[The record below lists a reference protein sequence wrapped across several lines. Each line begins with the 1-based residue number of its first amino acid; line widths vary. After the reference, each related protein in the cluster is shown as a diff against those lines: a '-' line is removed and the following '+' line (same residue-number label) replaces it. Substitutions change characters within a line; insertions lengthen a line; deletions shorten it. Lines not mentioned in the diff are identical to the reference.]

1 MKHLGDI
8 SKINGADIEPVDII
22 SFGSPC
28 QDLSTSGTHAGIK
41 HTANGDGETT
51 RSGLFMEA
59 VRIIREMREA
69 TNGKYPSF
77 AIWENV
83 QGALGSNGGND
94 FRLVCEELIKIAE
107 PSAVMPAV
115 PPRGWATADS
125 HVGDGWSLAYRILNS
140 QHIRTAQRRKRIYL
154 VFDFRAQRARQVLF
168 EREGLRWDA
177 QPREKEPEKDTVR
190 AQGSSGGESPRRV
203 YVINQLGGRS
213 ERWIETQTSDTLC
226 AANTAAVA
234 YETDEG
240 IIVRRFTPTECAR
253 LQGFPYNWGEI
264 EQKDSFTDSEFAFWL
279 DVRNTHA
286 AVNGKTQRAYT
297 REAMLKW
304 YNKLHSYSAE
314 CKMWGNGIAL
324 PTALYCMEG
333 IAEALNA

>member
-28 QDLSTSGTHAGIK
+28 QDLSISGKRAGIRE
-41 HTANGDGETT
+41 GT

-69 TNGKYPSF
+69 TNGKYPNF

-83 QGALGSNGGND
+83 PGSLNSNGGND

-107 PSAVMPAV
+107 PGASMPPV

-125 HVGDGWSLAYRILNS
+125 HVGDGWSLAYRVFDS
-140 QHIRTAQRRKRIYL
+140 QYWGVAQRRKRLYL
-154 VFDFRAQRARQVLF
+154 IFDFRAQRSRSILF
-168 EREGLRWDA
+168 ERAGLRGHSP
-177 QPREKEPEKDTVR
+177 QGRKEREIHTAR
-190 AQGSSGGESPRRV
+190 AQGGSGGESPRRV
-203 YVINQLGGRS
+203 YVINQLGGQF
-213 ERWIETQTSDTLC
+213 ERWKETQTGDTLC
-226 AANTAAVA
+226 AANNAAVA

-240 IIVRRFTPTECAR
+240 IVIRRFTPTECAR
-253 LQGFPYNWGEI
+253 LQGFPDNWGAI
-264 EQKDSFTDSEFAFWL
+264 EPKESFTDSEFAFWL

-286 AVNGKTQRAYT
+286 AINGRTQRTYT
-297 REAMLKW
+297 RESMLKW

>member
-28 QDLSTSGTHAGIK
+28 QDLSVAGKRAGIR
-41 HTANGDGETT
+41 GGT

-59 VRIIREMREA
+59 VRIIREMREK

-83 QGALGSNGGND
+83 PGAFNSNGGND

-125 HVGDGWSLAYRILNS
+125 YVGDGWSLAYRILNS
-140 QHIRTAQRRKRIYL
+140 QHLRTAQRRKRIYL
-154 VFDFRAQRARQVLF
+154 IVDFRGQRAGQVLF
-168 EREGLRWDA
+168 ERESLRGHSPQSKNERQA
-177 QPREKEPEKDTVR
+177 HTNR
-190 AQGSSGGESPRRV
+190 AQSGAGGESPRIT
-203 YVINQLGGRS
+203 YVIDQLGSGFERCIESQVNVTLLAGNRS
-213 ERWIETQTSDTLC
+213 
-226 AANTAAVA
+226 AVA
-234 YETDEG
+234 YSDGESL
-240 IIVRRFTPTECAR
+240 IIRRLTPTECAR
-253 LQGFPYNWGEI
+253 LQGFPDNWGAIDPKE
-264 EQKDSFTDSEFAFWL
+264 SFADNEFAFWL

-304 YNKLHSYSAE
+304 YNKLRSYGAE